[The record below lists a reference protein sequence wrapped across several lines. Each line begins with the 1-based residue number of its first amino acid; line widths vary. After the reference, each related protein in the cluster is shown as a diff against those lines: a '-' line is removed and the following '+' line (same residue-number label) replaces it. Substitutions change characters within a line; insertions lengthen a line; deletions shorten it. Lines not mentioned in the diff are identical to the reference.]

1 MALTVEYLSG
11 QNNLAVGEHEEV
23 YIYPQNAEGVSKEYV
38 DQLDELNVKLNSP
51 NNVTTGF
58 RIKNNGRTLISTGTE
73 GVLKLYHVNDPTEN
87 EHAANKKYVDDSIDA
102 LSFTGDYLPT
112 TGGDLTGQLNTNS
125 LIKSTR
131 NTGYALQVK
140 PDGNE
145 VAHIHTNG
153 NAAFKDVTLK
163 GNINMEGHVF
173 TKVRSVSIKQTEARY
188 FKFTQQA
195 EIVIQRTSTHTTTEH
210 LRSVCRKGK
219 RKAHTKQF
227 CMHSAKKTL
236 LEALPIQSQFN

>member
-1 MALTVEYLSG
+1 MPFDLNGQPTKPTHPGDIIEFIETTRDVGEVTRYRIVSGDDAQALTVEYLSG
-11 QNNLAVGEHEEV
+11 QNNLAVGEPEEV

-163 GNINMEGHVF
+163 GNINMEGHVLHRF
-173 TKVRSVSIKQTEARY
+173 VPYR
-188 FKFTQQA
+188 
-195 EIVIQRTSTHTTTEH
+195 
-210 LRSVCRKGK
+210 
-219 RKAHTKQF
+219 
-227 CMHSAKKTL
+227 
-236 LEALPIQSQFN
+236 